1 MTSSAEAFGERSYV
15 VVAQLIEPALA
26 EFFWS
31 YVHTKFASRLLGPG
45 GQASPGSL
53 GGYGDPTFDGLL
65 EFLRPAIE
73 AACGLALH
81 PTYSFFRLYLRG
93 NALPRHRDRPAC
105 EISVSLNIGQSPA
118 EPWPIQLEGVSG
130 QTNAVLLGPG
140 DALIYRGVDCLHWRE
155 AFAGDQLVQVFLHYV
170 DRNGPFADQKFDGRE
185 TLMRPPPRGP
195 AEARRSS

>member
-1 MTSSAEAFGERSYV
+1 MNLDIPSADPADADAELAFRQNGYV
-15 VVAQLIEPALA
+15 VVRRFIDAELA
-26 EFFWS
+26 DFLCS
-31 YVHTKFASRLLGPG
+31 YVHTRFASRLLGPG
-45 GQASPGSL
+45 GPVAPGSL

-65 EFLRPAIE
+65 EFLRPTIE

-140 DALIYRGVDCLHWRE
+140 DALIYRGVD
-155 AFAGDQLVQVFLHYV
+155 
-170 DRNGPFADQKFDGRE
+170 
-185 TLMRPPPRGP
+185 
-195 AEARRSS
+195 